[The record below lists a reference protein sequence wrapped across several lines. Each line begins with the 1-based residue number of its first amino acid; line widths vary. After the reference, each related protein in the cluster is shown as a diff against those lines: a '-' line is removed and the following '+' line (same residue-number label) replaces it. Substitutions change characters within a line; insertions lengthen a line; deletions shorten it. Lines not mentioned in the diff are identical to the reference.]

1 MSFEHRALMNLENVP
16 ALNVLVSN
24 TMILEEL
31 GIDAGSYA
39 KAPEEFRWDIVDHI
53 CEVIDERASWG
64 ESYTAWDGAAEKE
77 FSISV
82 RSWGGIWFV
91 KGGEQFEGYFL
102 SEAKANYAAALLVSC
117 FPPPEE

>member
-1 MSFEHRALMNLENVP
+1 MSCEHRALMNLENFP
-16 ALNVLVSN
+16 ALNVLVSS

-31 GIDAGSYA
+31 GIDAESYA
-39 KAPEEFRWDIVDHI
+39 KAPEEFRGGIVDHV
-53 CEVIDERASWG
+53 CEVIEERASWG
-64 ESYTAWDGAAEKE
+64 KSYTAWDGAAEEE

-91 KGGEQFEGYFL
+91 TGGEQFEGYFL
-102 SEAKANYAAALLVSC
+102 SEAKANDAAALLASC

>member
-1 MSFEHRALMNLENVP
+1 MNLENVP
-16 ALNVLVSN
+16 TLNVLVSN

-31 GIDAGSYA
+31 GIDAESYT
-39 KAPEEFRWDIVDHI
+39 KAPEEFRGDIVDHV

-64 ESYTAWDGAAEKE
+64 ESYTAWDGAAEEE

-91 KGGEQFEGYFL
+91 TGGEQFEGYFL
-102 SEAKANYAAALLVSC
+102 SEAEANDAAVVLALC